1 MVDIDLTR
9 LTDAQLEN
17 LEDFCTRKGRD
28 DLYDLVID
36 EMFSRPNFSPS
47 SYELM
52 CYLYDCG
59 WNGGQTQEEIDA
71 R

>member
-1 MVDIDLTR
+1 MNNPSLSGLTN
-9 LTDAQLEN
+9 AQLEN

-28 DLYDLVID
+28 ELHDNVID
-36 EMFSRPNFSPS
+36 EMLSRPDFKPS
-47 SYELM
+47 NYELM
-52 CYLYDCG
+52 YFLYDCG

>member
-1 MVDIDLTR
+1 
-9 LTDAQLEN
+9 
-17 LEDFCTRKGRD
+17 
-28 DLYDLVID
+28 
-36 EMFSRPNFSPS
+36 MFSRPNFSPS